1 MIGVL
6 LILVGII
13 ILYFSGE
20 WLVGGSTSLA
30 KHLKIQPFI
39 IALTLV
45 AFGTSAPELAISI
58 NAALKGHQGITL
70 GNIIGSNIANI
81 LFVIPIAFFLKIPK
95 KSDLINFDCA
105 FLIIITVIYAI
116 LLKNLRGFNSYVGFV
131 MLFTLFA
138 YIFLIIR
145 QTKRGYRKYDN
156 TADDLQHY
164 SFKKALLYSL
174 LGIVGIALG
183 SEVLVTGAIE
193 TATSFK
199 IDQTVIGLSMVAL
212 GTSIPEVATSLVAAY
227 RGQGNIILGAIL
239 GSNLFN
245 ILGISGVASS
255 IAFIKTQGIISN
267 LDIMFL
273 LVATFLFISI
283 SYFIK
288 ALNKFILA
296 LLLSFYVIYILILYF

>member
-267 LDIMFL
+267 LDIIFL

>member
-267 LDIMFL
+267 LDIIFL
-273 LVATFLFISI
+273 LVATFLFIFI

>member
-6 LILVGII
+6 LIIVGII

-20 WLVGGSTSLA
+20 WLVGGATSLA

-116 LLKNLRGFNSYVGFV
+116 LLKTLRGFNSYLGFV
-131 MLFTLFA
+131 MLFTLLA
-138 YIFLIIR
+138 YILLIIR
-145 QTKRGYRKYDN
+145 QTKRGYRKYDD
-156 TADDLQHY
+156 TADDLQHH
-164 SFKKALLYSL
+164 SFKKALIYSL
-174 LGIVGIALG
+174 LGIAGIALG
-183 SEVLVTGAIE
+183 SEVLVNGAIE

-267 LDIMFL
+267 LDIIFL

>member
-6 LILVGII
+6 LVLVGII

-81 LFVIPIAFFLKIPK
+81 LFVIPIAFFFKIPK

-116 LLKNLRGFNSYVGFV
+116 LLKTLRGFNSYLGFV
-131 MLFTLFA
+131 MLFTLLA
-138 YIFLIIR
+138 YILLIIR

-164 SFKKALLYSL
+164 SFKKALIYSL
-174 LGIVGIALG
+174 LGIAGIALG
-183 SEVLVTGAIE
+183 SEVLVNGAIE

-267 LDIMFL
+267 LDIIFL
-273 LVATFLFISI
+273 LVATFLFIFI

>member
-45 AFGTSAPELAISI
+45 AFGTSSPELAISI

-267 LDIMFL
+267 LDIIFL

>member
-6 LILVGII
+6 LVLVGII

-267 LDIMFL
+267 LDIIFL
-273 LVATFLFISI
+273 LVATFLFIFI

>member
-6 LILVGII
+6 LIIFGII

-20 WLVGGSTSLA
+20 WLVGGATSLA

-81 LFVIPIAFFLKIPK
+81 LFVIPIAFFFKIPK

-116 LLKNLRGFNSYVGFV
+116 LLKTLRGFNSYLGFV
-131 MLFTLFA
+131 MLFTLLA
-138 YIFLIIR
+138 YILLIIR

-156 TADDLQHY
+156 TADDLQQY
-164 SFKKALLYSL
+164 SFKKALIYSL
-174 LGIVGIALG
+174 LGIAGIALG
-183 SEVLVTGAIE
+183 SEVLVNGAIE

-267 LDIMFL
+267 LDIIFL
-273 LVATFLFISI
+273 LVATFLFIFI

>member
-6 LILVGII
+6 LVLVGII

-267 LDIMFL
+267 LDIIFL

>member
-1 MIGVL
+1 LIGVL
-6 LILVGII
+6 LVLVGII

-45 AFGTSAPELAISI
+45 AFGTSSPELAISI

-267 LDIMFL
+267 LDIIFL

>member
-6 LILVGII
+6 LVLVGII

-105 FLIIITVIYAI
+105 FLIIITVIYAV

-267 LDIMFL
+267 LDIIFL

>member
-1 MIGVL
+1 LIGVL
-6 LILVGII
+6 LVLVGII

-267 LDIMFL
+267 LDIIFL